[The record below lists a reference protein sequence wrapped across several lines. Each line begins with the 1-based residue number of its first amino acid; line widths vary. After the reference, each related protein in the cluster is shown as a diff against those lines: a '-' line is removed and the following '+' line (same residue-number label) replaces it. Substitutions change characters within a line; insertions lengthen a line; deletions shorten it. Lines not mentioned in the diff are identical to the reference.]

1 MLLRC
6 RCCCWRRDRCGTSS
20 VVRVMV
26 ADTSGIGC
34 WIRSANNALGVAS
47 TKPNHLHHR
56 CGCDSVGM
64 WFGKHITPNDPTHGI
79 ERERSK
85 ASVVR
90 SRHHHRRTTLH
101 WIGLELWLLMVVAM
115 LWLCGFGLDWLRAL
129 AISHAS
135 RHQPNVHA
143 SLKAPRNPTPNA
155 TQPRGWRIRRLMAFG
170 GDDGR
175 DASHDFAVGC
185 SGLRLDDWLFVG

>member
-1 MLLRC
+1 MQQ
-6 RCCCWRRDRCGTSS
+6 
-20 VVRVMV
+20 
-26 ADTSGIGC
+26 
-34 WIRSANNALGVAS
+34 
-47 TKPNHLHHR
+47 PNLAH
-56 CGCDSVGM
+56 S
-64 WFGKHITPNDPTHGI
+64 

-90 SRHHHRRTTLH
+90 SIHHHRRTTLD
-101 WIGLELWLLMVVAM
+101 WIALELWLLMVVAM

-170 GDDGR
+170 GDDDGR

>member
-6 RCCCWRRDRCGTSS
+6 CCCCWRRDRCGTSS

-79 ERERSK
+79 EREIKSIGG
-85 ASVVR
+85 AID
-90 SRHHHRRTTLH
+90 TPPQAYN
-101 WIGLELWLLMVVAM
+101 IGLDCIGVVVVDGG
-115 LWLCGFGLDWLRAL
+115 CNAL
-129 AISHAS
+129 VVWFWFRLAARIGNIARIEASAQRPCKPQSTSQPNPQCNAAS
-135 RHQPNVHA
+135 RLADQEV
-143 SLKAPRNPTPNA
+143 
-155 TQPRGWRIRRLMAFG
+155 
-170 GDDGR
+170 DG
-175 DASHDFAVGC
+175 V
-185 SGLRLDDWLFVG
+185 WWW

>member
-1 MLLRC
+1 LWFVAVAVAVRSCWQRIDGALVNKWRNVQRPPCGRC
-6 RCCCWRRDRCGTSS
+6 VKVQLHNTSS
-20 VVRVMV
+20 
-26 ADTSGIGC
+26 
-34 WIRSANNALGVAS
+34 
-47 TKPNHLHHR
+47 
-56 CGCDSVGM
+56 
-64 WFGKHITPNDPTHGI
+64 GK
-79 ERERSK
+79 
-85 ASVVR
+85 V
-90 SRHHHRRTTLH
+90 H

-115 LWLCGFGLDWLRAL
+115 LWLCGSGLDWLRAL

-170 GDDGR
+170 DGDDGR